1 MARAKWSS
9 ATTANICC
17 SVPHVISNR
26 LLATRNLRTS
36 IATWSAF
43 ISSLSPRRLQIRSRR
58 RAMKSA
64 RRKKSAKKKRQK
76 KRKRK
81 SRRRRSE
88 ERRVGKEGRD
98 REERRRRK

>member
-1 MARAKWSS
+1 MVRAKWSL

-26 LLATRNLRTS
+26 LLATRNSQTS

-43 ISSLSPRRLQIRSRR
+43 ISSRWPRRLQIRSRR
-58 RAMKSA
+58 KATKA
-64 RRKKSAKKKRQK
+64 ERRKKSVKKKRQK

-81 SRRRRSE
+81 SRRRAQARQSQK
-88 ERRVGKEGRD
+88 KEQ
-98 REERRRRK
+98 KSQSS